1 MLSYNDTGGGPM
13 SGFVMSIVQL
23 WLEIPAVLGYIRGQA
38 FKRPLS
44 KEEEAA
50 CLERLAAGDEDARD
64 ELIERNM
71 RLVAHIVKK
80 FHPKHE
86 LLDDYISIGTIGL
99 MKAVNTFTP
108 DRKTKLAT
116 YAARCIENEILMYL
130 RTQKKVQKD
139 VSLFEPIGS
148 DNDGQSLQIADLLQT
163 DDEAPI
169 DTVEQNE
176 KKERLYKHLGKLDG
190 RELEIIQRRYGLL
203 DDKPMTQ
210 KAIAEQ
216 LDISR
221 SYVSRIEKRAI
232 VKLYQ
237 LFKHEYND

>member
-1 MLSYNDTGGGPM
+1 VD
-13 SGFVMSIVQL
+13 F
-23 WLEIPAVLGYIRGQA
+23 
-38 FKRPLS
+38 
-44 KEEEAA
+44 
-50 CLERLAAGDEDARD
+50 
-64 ELIERNM
+64 
-71 RLVAHIVKK
+71 
-80 FHPKHE
+80 
-86 LLDDYISIGTIGL
+86 LDDYISIGTIGL
-99 MKAVNTFTP
+99 MKAVNTYTT
-108 DRKTKLAT
+108 DRKTKLST

-139 VSLFEPIGS
+139 ISLFEPIGGES
-148 DNDGQSLQIADLLQT
+148 DGQSLEIADLLQT
-163 DDEAPI
+163 NDDAPI
-169 DTVEQNE
+169 DMVEQNE
-176 KKERLYKHLGKLDG
+176 SKERLYRHLGRLNS

-216 LDISR
+216 LNISR

>member
-1 MLSYNDTGGGPM
+1 MLTYNDTGGDPM
-13 SGFVMSIVQL
+13 SGFVMALIQL
-23 WLEIPAVLGYIRGQA
+23 WLEVPAVLGYIRGQA
-38 FKRPLS
+38 FQRPLS

-50 CLERLAAGDEDARD
+50 CLERLANGDEDARD

-99 MKAVNTFTP
+99 MKAVNSFTP
-108 DRKTKLAT
+108 ERKTKLAT
-116 YAARCIENEILMYL
+116 YAARCIENEILMFL

-139 VSLFEPIGS
+139 VSLFDPIGM
-148 DNDGQSLQIADLLQT
+148 DKDGQSLQIADLLQT
-163 DDEAPI
+163 DDITPVDE
-169 DTVEQNE
+169 VEQKE
-176 KKERLYKHLGKLDG
+176 RKERLYRHLGKLDS

-203 DDKPMTQ
+203 DDQPMTQ
-210 KAIAEQ
+210 KEIAEQ

>member
-1 MLSYNDTGGGPM
+1 M
-13 SGFVMSIVQL
+13 SGFVMAIVQL
-23 WLEIPAVLGYIRGQA
+23 WLEVPAMIGYIRGQA
-38 FKRPLS
+38 FQRPLS
-44 KEEEAA
+44 KEEEAD
-50 CLERLAAGDEDARD
+50 CLRRLAEGDEDAKD

-99 MKAVNTFTP
+99 MKAINSFTP
-108 DRKTKLAT
+108 DKKTKLAT

-139 VSLFEPIGS
+139 VSLFDPIGM
-148 DNDGQSLQIADLLQT
+148 DKDGQSLQISDLLQT
-163 DDEAPI
+163 DDEPPI
-169 DTVEQNE
+169 VTIEQKE
-176 KKERLYKHLGKLDG
+176 KNERLYRHLGKLDG

-203 DDKPMTQ
+203 DDQPMTQ
-210 KAIAEQ
+210 KEIAEQ

-237 LFKHEYND
+237 LFKHEYNE

>member
-1 MLSYNDTGGGPM
+1 M
-13 SGFVMSIVQL
+13 SGFVMTLVQL
-23 WLEIPAVLGYIRGQA
+23 WVEIPAMVGYIRGQA
-38 FKRPLS
+38 FRRPLS
-44 KEEEAA
+44 QAEEAD
-50 CLERLAAGDEDARD
+50 CLKRLAEGDESAKD

-71 RLVAHIVKK
+71 RLVAHVVKK

-86 LLDDYISIGTIGL
+86 QLDDYISIGTIGL
-99 MKAVNTFTP
+99 MKAVNSFTL

-139 VSLFEPIGS
+139 VSLFDPIGT
-148 DNDGQSLQIADLLQT
+148 DKDGQSLQIADLLQT
-163 DDEAPI
+163 DEDAPI
-169 DTVEQNE
+169 ETVQQKEQ
-176 KKERLYKHLGKLDG
+176 KERLYRHLGKLDG

-210 KAIAEQ
+210 KEIAEQ
-216 LDISR
+216 LNISR

-237 LFKHEYND
+237 LFKHEYNE

>member
-1 MLSYNDTGGGPM
+1 M
-13 SGFVMSIVQL
+13 SGFVMSIIQM
-23 WLEIPAVLGYIRGQA
+23 WLEIPAMIGYIRGQA
-38 FKRPLS
+38 FKKPLS

-50 CLERLAAGDEDARD
+50 CLARLEAGDESAKD

-80 FHPKHE
+80 FNPKHE
-86 LLDDYISIGTIGL
+86 FLDDYISIGSIGL
-99 MKAVNTFTP
+99 MKAIETYTT

-130 RTQKKVQKD
+130 RTLKKTQKD
-139 VSLFEPIGS
+139 VSLHEPIGG
-148 DNDGQSLQIADLLQT
+148 DNEGQPLEIADILQT
-163 DDEAPI
+163 DDESPI
-169 DTVEQNE
+169 VTVEQNE
-176 KKERLYKHLGKLDG
+176 QKERLYKHLGKLDG
-190 RELEIIQRRYGLL
+190 RELEIIQRRFGLL

-216 LDISR
+216 LNISR

-232 VKLYQ
+232 IKLYQ
-237 LFKHEYND
+237 LFKHEYKE

>member
-1 MLSYNDTGGGPM
+1 M
-13 SGFVMSIVQL
+13 SGFFMAIVQL
-23 WLEIPAVLGYIRGQA
+23 WLEIPALLGYIRGQA
-38 FKRPLS
+38 FQRPLS
-44 KEEEAA
+44 KDEESA
-50 CLERLAAGDEDARD
+50 CLKRLAEGDEDARD

-99 MKAVNTFTP
+99 MKAVNSFTP

-116 YAARCIENEILMYL
+116 YAVRCIENEILMYL

-139 VSLFEPIGS
+139 VSLFDPIGM
-148 DNDGQSLQIADLLQT
+148 DRDGQSLEIADLLQT
-163 DDEAPI
+163 DDKTPVDE
-169 DTVEQNE
+169 VEE
-176 KKERLYKHLGKLDG
+176 KERKERLYRHLGKLDS

-210 KAIAEQ
+210 KEIAEQ

-237 LFKHEYND
+237 LFKHEYNE

>member
-1 MLSYNDTGGGPM
+1 M
-13 SGFVMSIVQL
+13 SGFMMSIIQL
-23 WLEIPAVLGYIRGQA
+23 WLEIPAMIGYIRGQA

-50 CLERLAAGDEDARD
+50 CLARLAAGDETAKD

-86 LLDDYISIGTIGL
+86 FLDDYISIGTIGL
-99 MKAVNTFTP
+99 MKAINTYTS

-139 VSLFEPIGS
+139 VSLFEPIGGES
-148 DNDGQSLQIADLLQT
+148 DGQSLEIADLLQT
-163 DDEAPI
+163 DDEPPI
-169 DTVEQNE
+169 VSVEQNE
-176 KKERLYKHLGKLDG
+176 QKERLYKHLGKLDS
-190 RELEIIQRRYGLL
+190 RELEIIQRRFGLL
-203 DDKPMTQ
+203 DDQPMTQ
-210 KAIAEQ
+210 KAIAKQ
-216 LDISR
+216 LNISR

>member
-1 MLSYNDTGGGPM
+1 M
-13 SGFVMSIVQL
+13 SGLVMAMVQL
-23 WLEIPAVLGYIRGQA
+23 WLEIPAMIGYIRGQA
-38 FKRPLS
+38 FQRPLS
-44 KEEEAA
+44 KEEEAD
-50 CLERLAAGDEDARD
+50 CLRRLAEGDESAKD

-86 LLDDYISIGTIGL
+86 MLDDYISIGTIGL
-99 MKAVNTFTP
+99 MKAVNSFTP

-139 VSLFEPIGS
+139 VSLFDPIGM
-148 DNDGQSLQIADLLQT
+148 DKDGQSLQIADLLQT
-163 DDEAPI
+163 DEEAPI
-169 DTVEQNE
+169 DAVEQKE
-176 KKERLYKHLGKLDG
+176 RRERLYRHLGKLDG

-203 DDKPMTQ
+203 DDQPMTQ
-210 KAIAEQ
+210 KEIAAQ
-216 LDISR
+216 LNISR

-237 LFKHEYND
+237 LFKHEYNE

>member
-1 MLSYNDTGGGPM
+1 M
-13 SGFVMSIVQL
+13 SGFVMAIVQL
-23 WLEIPAVLGYIRGQA
+23 WLEVPAVIGYIRGQA
-38 FKRPLS
+38 FQRPLS

-50 CLERLAAGDEDARD
+50 CLERLAGGDEDARD

-99 MKAVNTFTP
+99 MKAVNSFTP

-139 VSLFEPIGS
+139 VSLFDPIGMDS
-148 DNDGQSLQIADLLQT
+148 EGQSLEIADLLQT
-163 DDEAPI
+163 NDKAPI
-169 DTVEQNE
+169 EEVEQKE
-176 KKERLYKHLGKLDG
+176 RHERLYRHLGKLDE

-210 KAIAEQ
+210 KEIAEQ

-237 LFKHEYND
+237 LFKHEYNDK

>member
-1 MLSYNDTGGGPM
+1 M
-13 SGFVMSIVQL
+13 SGFMMSIIQL
-23 WLEIPAVLGYIRGQA
+23 WLEIPAMIGYIRGQA

-50 CLERLAAGDEDARD
+50 CLARLAAGDETAKD

-86 LLDDYISIGTIGL
+86 FLDDYISIGTIGL
-99 MKAVNTFTP
+99 MKAINTYTS

-139 VSLFEPIGS
+139 VSLFEPIGGES
-148 DNDGQSLQIADLLQT
+148 DGQSLEIADLLQT
-163 DDEAPI
+163 DDEPPI
-169 DTVEQNE
+169 VSVEQNE
-176 KKERLYKHLGKLDG
+176 QKERLYKHLGKLDS
-190 RELEIIQRRYGLL
+190 RELEIIQRRFGLL
-203 DDKPMTQ
+203 DDQPMTQ

-216 LDISR
+216 LNISR

>member
-1 MLSYNDTGGGPM
+1 M
-13 SGFVMSIVQL
+13 SGFVMALVQL
-23 WLEIPAVLGYIRGQA
+23 WVEIPAMVGYIRGQA
-38 FKRPLS
+38 FRRPLS
-44 KEEEAA
+44 QAEEAD
-50 CLERLAAGDEDARD
+50 CLKRLAEGDESARD

-71 RLVAHIVKK
+71 RLVAHVVKK

-86 LLDDYISIGTIGL
+86 QLDDYISIGTIGL
-99 MKAVNTFTP
+99 MKAVNSFTL

-139 VSLFEPIGS
+139 VSLFDPIGT
-148 DNDGQSLQIADLLQT
+148 DKDGQSLQIADLLQT
-163 DDEAPI
+163 DEEAPI
-169 DTVEQNE
+169 ETVQQKEQ
-176 KKERLYKHLGKLDG
+176 KERLYRHLGKLDS

-210 KAIAEQ
+210 KEIAEQ
-216 LDISR
+216 LNISR

-232 VKLYQ
+232 VRLYQ

>member
-1 MLSYNDTGGGPM
+1 M
-13 SGFVMSIVQL
+13 SGFVMALVQL
-23 WLEIPAVLGYIRGQA
+23 WVEIPAMVGYIRGQA
-38 FKRPLS
+38 FRRPLS
-44 KEEEAA
+44 KAEEAD
-50 CLERLAAGDEDARD
+50 CLKRLSEGDESARD

-71 RLVAHIVKK
+71 RLVAHVVKK

-86 LLDDYISIGTIGL
+86 QLDDYISIGTIGL
-99 MKAVNTFTP
+99 MKAVNSFTL

-139 VSLFEPIGS
+139 VSLFDPIGT
-148 DNDGQSLQIADLLQT
+148 DKDGQSLQIADLLQT
-163 DDEAPI
+163 EDEAPI
-169 DTVEQNE
+169 ETVQQKEQ
-176 KKERLYKHLGKLDG
+176 KERLYRHLGKLDS

-203 DDKPMTQ
+203 DDQPMTQ
-210 KAIAEQ
+210 KEIAKQ
-216 LDISR
+216 LNISR

-237 LFKHEYND
+237 LFKHEYNE

>member
-1 MLSYNDTGGGPM
+1 M
-13 SGFVMSIVQL
+13 SGFVMALVQL
-23 WLEIPAVLGYIRGQA
+23 WVEVPAMVGYIRGQA
-38 FKRPLS
+38 FRRPLS
-44 KEEEAA
+44 KAEEAD
-50 CLERLAAGDEDARD
+50 CLKRLAEGDESARD

-71 RLVAHIVKK
+71 RLVAHVVKK

-86 LLDDYISIGTIGL
+86 QLDDYISIGTIGL
-99 MKAVNTFTP
+99 MKAVNSFTL

-139 VSLFEPIGS
+139 VSLFDPIGM
-148 DNDGQSLQIADLLQT
+148 DKDGQSLQIADLLQT
-163 DDEAPI
+163 DEEAPI
-169 DTVEQNE
+169 DTVQQKEQ
-176 KKERLYKHLGKLDG
+176 KERLYRHLGKLDG

-203 DDKPMTQ
+203 DDQPMTQ
-210 KAIAEQ
+210 KEIAQQ
-216 LDISR
+216 LNISR

-237 LFKHEYND
+237 LFKHEYNE

>member
-1 MLSYNDTGGGPM
+1 M
-13 SGFVMSIVQL
+13 SGLVMAIVQL
-23 WLEIPAVLGYIRGQA
+23 WLEVPAMIGYIRGQA
-38 FKRPLS
+38 FQRPLS

-50 CLERLAAGDEDARD
+50 CLKRLAEGDEDARD

-99 MKAVNTFTP
+99 MKAVNSFTP

-139 VSLFEPIGS
+139 VSLFDPIGT
-148 DNDGQSLQIADLLQT
+148 DKDGQSLQIADLLQT
-163 DDEAPI
+163 DD
-169 DTVEQNE
+169 DTPVDAVEQKE
-176 KKERLYKHLGKLDG
+176 RKERLYRHLGKLDG

-203 DDKPMTQ
+203 DDQPMTQ
-210 KAIAEQ
+210 KEIAEQ

-237 LFKHEYND
+237 LFKHEYNE

>member
-1 MLSYNDTGGGPM
+1 
-13 SGFVMSIVQL
+13 
-23 WLEIPAVLGYIRGQA
+23 
-38 FKRPLS
+38 
-44 KEEEAA
+44 
-50 CLERLAAGDEDARD
+50 
-64 ELIERNM
+64 
-71 RLVAHIVKK
+71 
-80 FHPKHE
+80 
-86 LLDDYISIGTIGL
+86 

-116 YAARCIENEILMYL
+116 YAARCIENEILMFL

-139 VSLFEPIGS
+139 VSLFEPIGG
-148 DNDGQSLQIADLLQT
+148 DNDGQSLEIADLLQT
-163 DDEAPI
+163 NDELPI
-169 DTVEQNE
+169 ETVENNE
-176 KKERLYKHLGKLDG
+176 RKERLYRHLGKLDS
-190 RELEIIQRRYGLL
+190 RELEIVQRRYGLL

-237 LFKHEYND
+237 LFKHEYKE

>member
-1 MLSYNDTGGGPM
+1 M
-13 SGFVMSIVQL
+13 SGFVMSIIQL
-23 WLEIPAVLGYIRGQA
+23 WLEIPAMIGYIKGQA

-44 KEEEAA
+44 KEEEAE
-50 CLERLAAGDEDARD
+50 CLKRLAAGDESARD

-86 LLDDYISIGTIGL
+86 FLDDFISIGTIGL
-99 MKAVNTFTP
+99 MKAINTYTP

-116 YAARCIENEILMYL
+116 YAARCIENEILMHL
-130 RTQKKVQKD
+130 RQQKKVQKD
-139 VSLFEPIGS
+139 VSLHEPIGAET
-148 DNDGQSLQIADLLQT
+148 DGQSLEIADILQT
-163 DDEAPI
+163 DDEPPI
-169 DTVEQNE
+169 FTVERNE
-176 KKERLYKHLGKLDG
+176 EKERLYKHLGKLNS
-190 RELEIIQRRYGLL
+190 RELEIIQRRFGLL
-203 DDKPMTQ
+203 DDQPMTQ

-216 LDISR
+216 LNISR

-237 LFKHEYND
+237 LFQHEYKDE